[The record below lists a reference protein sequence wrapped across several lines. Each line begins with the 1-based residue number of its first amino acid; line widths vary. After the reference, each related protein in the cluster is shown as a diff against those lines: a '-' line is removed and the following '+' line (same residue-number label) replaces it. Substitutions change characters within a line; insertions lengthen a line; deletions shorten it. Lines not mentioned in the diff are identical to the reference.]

1 MPGKVKAS
9 RKSADEGTKKASKKQ
24 KIEKEEDDDEEQNE
38 EQDDEEQ
45 EEEDD
50 EEEEPI
56 KIHSKEPEP
65 DNVEGED
72 ENLECKDCGEPFVF
86 TVGEQQFYAE
96 KGFDNKPVRCKACKD
111 AKKDR
116 MNGGGGGGRGGGRG
130 GGGGY
135 GDRDRG
141 GGGGGGGVTVT
152 VVAHVALVTRE
163 AEEVVGE
170 AEVEAVDVVVEIEIG
185 EVVVAEV
192 LEEVA
197 EESAMHSKKATVI
210 VAAHL
215 WVSLARTPT
224 WRRTVHMFSPTRP
237 DTWKGHSVVAV
248 QLPYG

>member
-9 RKSADEGTKKASKKQ
+9 RKSTDEGTKKASKKQ
-24 KIEKEEDDDEEQNE
+24 KLEEEEDDDEEQNE

-45 EEEDD
+45 EEDD

-135 GDRDRG
+135 GDRG
-141 GGGGGGGVTVT
+141 GGGGGGGVCY
-152 VVAHVALVTRE
+152 AFQKGNCDR
-163 AEEVVGE
+163 G
-170 AEVEAVDVVVEIEIG
+170 
-185 EVVVAEV
+185 
-192 LEEVA
+192 
-197 EESAMHSKKATVI
+197 SSC
-210 VAAHL
+210 
-215 WVSLARTPT
+215 R
-224 WRRTVHMFSPTRP
+224 FSHEGGGGGGGGRGGGRGRGGG
-237 DTWKGHSVVAV
+237 DRDRGSSGGRGAGGGGGGVCYAFQKGNCDRGSSCRFSH
-248 QLPYG
+248 